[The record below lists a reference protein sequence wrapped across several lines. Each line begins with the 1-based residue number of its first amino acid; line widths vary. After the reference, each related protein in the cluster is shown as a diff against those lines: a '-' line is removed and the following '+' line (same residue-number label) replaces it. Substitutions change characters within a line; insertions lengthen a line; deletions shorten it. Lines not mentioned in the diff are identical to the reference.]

1 MNYMKTLA
9 FWHEYPGSQPEPDK
23 PVEVDAT
30 VILWAIYFFLITM
43 VATGGFSRR

>member
-1 MNYMKTLA
+1 MKTLA

-30 VILWAIYFFLITM
+30 VVLWSFYFILMAIFAM
-43 VATGGFSRR
+43 SSFSRR